1 MGWRPSVQSWTS
13 RSRST
18 PPAGR
23 STGSRRSSETSCGWR
38 STRCATGR
46 TSGRGRDRRGHRSRE
61 GAVWRRRPGIHQWR
75 VGRSPEGERGPG
87 VNQPDSLT
95 ALAEELEAVADKL
108 RADAVDADE
117 AADLVERCAETAA
130 RLGAEIDARARG
142 AAESEGQER
151 LL

>member
-1 MGWRPSVQSWTS
+1 MNS
-13 RSRST
+13 R
-18 PPAGR
+18 
-23 STGSRRSSETSCGWR
+23 
-38 STRCATGR
+38 
-46 TSGRGRDRRGHRSRE
+46 
-61 GAVWRRRPGIHQWR
+61 
-75 VGRSPEGERGPG
+75 
-87 VNQPDSLT
+87 DSLT

-108 RADAVDADE
+108 RSDAVDSEE